1 MKFILEKYYAYHEIN
16 EEQESIELGQIEAK
30 TVETILVLF
39 PRLHKYMQQKYEESK
54 FKVTAEFLGI
64 DTKDIKQTVMT
75 WHAKIEKFM
84 DLLYRFI
91 KICES
96 HTDEMDIFC
105 NRVQEFYDLV
115 KEMNKLFLDIRFYK
129 STVLL
134 WTYYGILL
142 YSHVDLLVL

>member
-1 MKFILEKYYAYHEIN
+1 MACKNREVY
-16 EEQESIELGQIEAK
+16 
-30 TVETILVLF
+30 
-39 PRLHKYMQQKYEESK
+39 
-54 FKVTAEFLGI
+54 
-64 DTKDIKQTVMT
+64 
-75 WHAKIEKFM
+75 
-84 DLLYRFI
+84 LLYRFI

-96 HTDEMDIFC
+96 HIDEMDIFC